1 MKRREG
7 LLCGILCCGF
17 LDLRIIDDCRYDM
30 TQICNDLKESHKDI
44 SLNAV
49 IEEIFRLGVLE
60 LEEMVSILK
69 EDTEIRL
76 KRVSKGS
83 KLERLL
89 NSKWMRLKA
98 SVQKMMLYGI
108 QTSWTQILDSSR
120 MRVYTE
126 NIFLEKFLKSRMTF
140 GLNFKESDCACYF

>member
-1 MKRREG
+1 MKGREE
-7 LLCGILCCGF
+7 LLCGILGCGF
-17 LDLRIIDDCRYDM
+17 ADLRIIDDCRYDL
-30 TQICNDLKESHKDI
+30 TQIYNDLKESHKDV
-44 SLNAV
+44 SLNTV

-89 NSKWMRLKA
+89 NEQMEEINSLCPKEDVVWH
-98 SVQKMMLYGI
+98 
-108 QTSWTQILDSSR
+108 TNFLDSD
-120 MRVYTE
+120 
-126 NIFLEKFLKSRMTF
+126 IGFLK
-140 GLNFKESDCACYF
+140 NESVYRKYLPGEISEIEDDIGFEFQGE

>member
-1 MKRREG
+1 
-7 LLCGILCCGF
+7 
-17 LDLRIIDDCRYDM
+17 M
-30 TQICNDLKESHKDI
+30 TQICNDLKESHKDV

-89 NSKWMRLKA
+89 NEQMDEIKSLCPKDDVVWH
-98 SVQKMMLYGI
+98 
-108 QTSWTQILDSSR
+108 TNFLDSD
-120 MRVYTE
+120 
-126 NIFLEKFLKSRMTF
+126 IGFLKNEIVYR
-140 GLNFKESDCACYF
+140 KYFPGEISEIEDDMGFEFQGE

>member
-1 MKRREG
+1 MKGREE
-7 LLCGILCCGF
+7 LLCGILGCGF
-17 LDLRIIDDCRYDM
+17 LDLRMIDDCRYDM
-30 TQICNDLKESHKDI
+30 TQIFNDLKESHKDV

-49 IEEIFRLGVLE
+49 IEEIFRLGVFE

-89 NSKWMRLKA
+89 NEQMEEINSLCPKEDVVWH
-98 SVQKMMLYGI
+98 
-108 QTSWTQILDSSR
+108 TNFLDSD
-120 MRVYTE
+120 
-126 NIFLEKFLKSRMTF
+126 IGFLK
-140 GLNFKESDCACYF
+140 NESVYRKYLPGEISEIEDDMGFEFQGE

>member
-1 MKRREG
+1 MKRREE
-7 LLCGILCCGF
+7 LLCGILGCVF
-17 LDLRIIDDCRYDM
+17 LDLRIINDCRYDM
-30 TQICNDLKESHKDI
+30 TQICNDLKESHKDV

-89 NSKWMRLKA
+89 NEQMEEIKSLCPKEDVVW
-98 SVQKMMLYGI
+98 Y
-108 QTSWTQILDSSR
+108 TNFLDSDIRFCKNESLYR
-120 MRVYTE
+120 KYFPGEISEIEDDMGFE
-126 NIFLEKFLKSRMTF
+126 FLGE
-140 GLNFKESDCACYF
+140 

>member
-1 MKRREG
+1 MNRREE
-7 LLCGILCCGF
+7 LLCGILDCGF
-17 LDLRIIDDCRYDM
+17 ADLRIIDDCRYDL
-30 TQICNDLKESHKDI
+30 TQICNDLKESHKDV
-44 SLNAV
+44 SLNTV

-89 NSKWMRLKA
+89 NE
-98 SVQKMMLYGI
+98 KMDEIKSLCPKEDVVWH
-108 QTSWTQILDSSR
+108 TNFLDSD
-120 MRVYTE
+120 
-126 NIFLEKFLKSRMTF
+126 IGFLK
-140 GLNFKESDCACYF
+140 NESVYRKYFPGEISEIEDDTGFEFQGE

>member
-7 LLCGILCCGF
+7 LLCGILGCGF

-30 TQICNDLKESHKDI
+30 TQICNDLKESHKDV

-60 LEEMVSILK
+60 LEEMVSIRK

-76 KRVSKGS
+76 ESAVKGS

-89 NSKWMRLKA
+89 NEQMEEIKSLCPKEDVVW
-98 SVQKMMLYGI
+98 Y
-108 QTSWTQILDSSR
+108 TNFLDSDIR
-120 MRVYTE
+120 
-126 NIFLEKFLKSRMTF
+126 FLK
-140 GLNFKESDCACYF
+140 NESVYRKYFPGEISEIEDDMGFEFQGE

>member
-1 MKRREG
+1 MKRREE
-7 LLCGILCCGF
+7 LLCGILDCGF
-17 LDLRIIDDCRYDM
+17 AGLKIIDDCRYDM
-30 TQICNDLKESHKDI
+30 TQICNDLKESHTDV
-44 SLNAV
+44 SLNTV

-89 NSKWMRLKA
+89 NEQMDEIKSLCPKDDVVWHTNFPDSDIGFLKNA
-98 SVQKMMLYGI
+98 SVYRKYFPGGI
-108 QTSWTQILDSSR
+108 SEIEDDMGFEFQG
-120 MRVYTE
+120 E
-126 NIFLEKFLKSRMTF
+126 
-140 GLNFKESDCACYF
+140 

>member
-1 MKRREG
+1 MKRREE
-7 LLCGILCCGF
+7 LLCGILGCVF

-30 TQICNDLKESHKDI
+30 TQICNDLKESHKDV

-60 LEEMVSILK
+60 LEEMVSIRK

-76 KRVSKGS
+76 ESAVKGS

-89 NSKWMRLKA
+89 NEQMEEIKSLCPKEDVVW
-98 SVQKMMLYGI
+98 Y
-108 QTSWTQILDSSR
+108 TNFLDSDIR
-120 MRVYTE
+120 
-126 NIFLEKFLKSRMTF
+126 FLK
-140 GLNFKESDCACYF
+140 NESVYRKYFPGEISEIEDDMGFEFQGE

>member
-1 MKRREG
+1 MNGREE
-7 LLCGILCCGF
+7 LLCGILDCGF
-17 LDLRIIDDCRYDM
+17 ADLSIIDDCRYDM
-30 TQICNDLKESHKDI
+30 TQMCNDLKESHEDI

-89 NSKWMRLKA
+89 NE
-98 SVQKMMLYGI
+98 
-108 QTSWTQILDSSR
+108 QIDEIKSLCPKDDVVLHTNFLDSD
-120 MRVYTE
+120 
-126 NIFLEKFLKSRMTF
+126 IGFLK
-140 GLNFKESDCACYF
+140 NESVYRKYFPGEISEIEDDMGFEFQGE

>member
-7 LLCGILCCGF
+7 LLCGILGCGF

-30 TQICNDLKESHKDI
+30 TQICNDLKESHNDV

-60 LEEMVSILK
+60 LEEMVSIRK

-76 KRVSKGS
+76 ESAVKGS

-89 NSKWMRLKA
+89 NEQMEEIKSLCPKEDVVW
-98 SVQKMMLYGI
+98 Y
-108 QTSWTQILDSSR
+108 TNFLDSDIR
-120 MRVYTE
+120 
-126 NIFLEKFLKSRMTF
+126 FLK
-140 GLNFKESDCACYF
+140 NESVYRKYFPGEISEIEDDMGFEFQGE

>member
-7 LLCGILCCGF
+7 LLCGILGCGF

-30 TQICNDLKESHKDI
+30 TQICNDLKESHKDV

-60 LEEMVSILK
+60 LEEMVSIRK

-76 KRVSKGS
+76 ESAVKGS

-89 NSKWMRLKA
+89 NEQMEEIKSLCPKEDVVW
-98 SVQKMMLYGI
+98 Y
-108 QTSWTQILDSSR
+108 TNFLDSDIR
-120 MRVYTE
+120 
-126 NIFLEKFLKSRMTF
+126 FLK
-140 GLNFKESDCACYF
+140 NESVYRKYFPGEISEIEDDIGFEFQGE

>member
-7 LLCGILCCGF
+7 LLCGILGCGF

-60 LEEMVSILK
+60 LEEMVSIRK

-76 KRVSKGS
+76 ESAVKGS

-89 NSKWMRLKA
+89 NEQMEEIKSLCPKEDVVW
-98 SVQKMMLYGI
+98 Y
-108 QTSWTQILDSSR
+108 TNFLDSDIR
-120 MRVYTE
+120 
-126 NIFLEKFLKSRMTF
+126 FLK
-140 GLNFKESDCACYF
+140 NESVYRKYFPGEISEIEDDMGFEFQGE

>member
-1 MKRREG
+1 MKRREE
-7 LLCGILCCGF
+7 LLCGILGCRF

-30 TQICNDLKESHKDI
+30 TQICNDLKERYEDV
-44 SLNAV
+44 SLNTV

-89 NSKWMRLKA
+89 NEQMEEIKSLCPKDDVVWHTNF
-98 SVQKMMLYGI
+98 LY
-108 QTSWTQILDSSR
+108 
-120 MRVYTE
+120 
-126 NIFLEKFLKSRMTF
+126 
-140 GLNFKESDCACYF
+140 SDI